1 MTPKLNYIDQFLD
14 FLQYQRGLSQNTI
27 RSYRLDLDQ
36 YFAWLKRQE
45 LKPASVK
52 VRDVDSFITELSKNG
67 LTMQSVNR
75 KMYCLKSFYRYL
87 LRIEIVKRNP
97 MEIFKNGKE
106 KKRLP
111 RYLTFEQQKVLLLAS
126 QVAKFNPLWVKQRNE
141 LMVLFLLDT
150 GLRISELCNLE
161 LKNIN
166 LDEGIFKVLGKGNKE
181 REVVI
186 SDRLGIAIEKYLAMV
201 SNSEIRESTGPLL
214 ASRGLTLTAVC
225 TELGI
230 RYCAIQNALKHQ
242 GWEKENME
250 KLQSFVTEKV
260 KPLPIRFLFFNEHGK
275 ILCQRHAMR
284 IIKEIGQKAGI
295 EGLHPHILRHSFA
308 TNLRE
313 RGADLLLLKESLGH
327 ASIMTTQIY
336 AHIGNGKYKSELRK
350 FIN

>member
-1 MTPKLNYIDQFLD
+1 M
-14 FLQYQRGLSQNTI
+14 
-27 RSYRLDLDQ
+27 
-36 YFAWLKRQE
+36 
-45 LKPASVK
+45 
-52 VRDVDSFITELSKNG
+52 
-67 LTMQSVNR
+67 
-75 KMYCLKSFYRYL
+75 
-87 LRIEIVKRNP
+87 VKRNP

-126 QVAKFNPLWVKQRNE
+126 QDANFNPLWVKQRNE

-150 GLRISELCNLE
+150 GVRISELCHLE
-161 LKNIN
+161 TNNIN
-166 LDEGIFKVLGKGNKE
+166 LGEGIIKVLGKGNKE

-186 SDRLGIAIEKYLAMV
+186 SDRLGIAIEKYLTMV
-201 SNSEIRESTGPLL
+201 NNSEIRESTGPLL

-230 RYCAIQNALKHQ
+230 RYCAIQNALKGK

-250 KLQSFVTEKV
+250 KFQSFITEKV
-260 KPLPIRFLFFNEHGK
+260 KPLPIKFLFFNEHGK
-275 ILCQRHAMR
+275 IICQRHAMR